1 MSQLVSTNPSRN
13 YAPVGSVEVST
24 PEEVHAKVQ
33 AAHAAKD
40 AWRDLGVDGRVALLR
55 KVSQGLA
62 NVRERFAHTQAEEG
76 GMIITKS
83 RANFD
88 AALRFFNSYLDK
100 GEEYLAPVVTYEDA
114 HEIHTVYYEPYGV
127 AACIVPW
134 NFPLSNWVW
143 QCGQL
148 LVAGNTV
155 VFKHSE
161 ETPLCGKIIEEV
173 LTSVLPAG
181 VFSEVYGD
189 GAVGA
194 QLLQEDIDIV
204 CFTGSSATGVRIK
217 QQAASRLL
225 PTRLELGGSAPGIV
239 FEDADVDANL
249 NAIFSARFTVG
260 GQMCDALKRLLVHES
275 RIDEVTEKLAALVA
289 SKRIGDAQDER
300 SEFGPL
306 VARRQLELLEG
317 QVADAVAKGAQV
329 VTGGKRPAGLLG
341 AYYEPTLLRGV
352 TRTMRVWQEEVFGPV
367 LPIVPF
373 TTEAEAIALA
383 NDTRY
388 GLGAYIFTSDND
400 RFLRVARRVQSG
412 MVSQNQLDYVSVH
425 NPFTGH
431 KMSGGGREHG
441 KFGFEDVTQIKVI
454 VSEKC
459 V

>member
-13 YAPVGSVEVST
+13 YASVGSVEIST
-24 PEEVHAKVQ
+24 PEEVRSKVE
-33 AAHAAKD
+33 AAHLAKY
-40 AWRDLGVDGRVALLR
+40 AWADLGVAGRIELLR
-55 KVSQGLA
+55 KVSQVLA
-62 NVRERFAHTQAEEG
+62 DVRERFAHTQSEEG

-100 GEEYLAPVVTYEDA
+100 GEEYLAPVMTFEDDN
-114 HEIHTVYYEPYGV
+114 EIHTVHYEPYGV

-173 LTSVLPAG
+173 LTSILPEG

-217 QQAASRLL
+217 QAAASRLL
-225 PTRLELGGSAPGIV
+225 PTRMELGGSAPGVI
-239 FEDADVDANL
+239 FADADVDAIL
-249 NAIFSARFTVG
+249 PAVYGARFTVC
-260 GQMCDALKRLLVHES
+260 GQMCDALKRLIVHES
-275 RIDEVTEKLAALVA
+275 RIDEVTEKLAALVE
-289 SKRIGDAQDER
+289 SKRIGDALDEG

-306 VARRQLELLEG
+306 VAKRQLELLEG
-317 QVADAVAKGAQV
+317 QVADAVAKGARV
-329 VTGGKRPAGLLG
+329 VTGGKRPAGFVG

-352 TRTMRVWQEEVFGPV
+352 TREMRVWQEEVFGPV

-373 TTEAEAIALA
+373 RTEAEAIELA
-383 NDTRY
+383 NDTEY
-388 GLGAYIFTSDND
+388 GLGAYLFTEDND
-400 RFLRVARRVQSG
+400 LFLRVARRIESG
-412 MVSQNQLDYVSVH
+412 MVSQNSLDYVSIH

-441 KFGFEDVTQIKVI
+441 KFGFEDVTQLKVI
-454 VSEKC
+454 VREK
-459 V
+459 